1 MFYPTTCV
9 RFGTGARRVE
19 LSGFSRRPGYPRYR
33 GAPEGSPY
41 FQVRIGDRTFL
52 DSSAP
57 TPLNRPFRR
66 TAAVPLPRPRVAPA
80 GRLCH
85 RPRRTLSL
93 RARLTL
99 IRLAWIRKPWSC
111 GGGVSRPPYRY
122 LYLHLL
128 FRALHRSSRPGFAA
142 HGMLPYRP

>member
-33 GAPEGSPY
+33 GAPKGSPY

-80 GRLCH
+80 G
-85 RPRRTLSL
+85 SDGI
-93 RARLTL
+93 LTVSAIGL
-99 IRLAWIRKPWSC
+99 AVRLALGPD
-111 GGGVSRPPYRY
+111 
-122 LYLHLL
+122 
-128 FRALHRSSRPGFAA
+128 
-142 HGMLPYRP
+142 LP